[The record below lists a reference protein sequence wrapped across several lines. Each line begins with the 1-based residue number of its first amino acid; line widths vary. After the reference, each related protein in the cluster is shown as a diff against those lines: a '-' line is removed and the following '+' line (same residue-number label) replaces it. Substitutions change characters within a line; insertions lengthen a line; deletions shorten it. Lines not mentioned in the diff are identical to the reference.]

1 MHMSTDREKQKQ
13 PPQQRH
19 VAQHRL
25 QRIRQEGMSS
35 LHASHELKRTNVALD
50 CGWGRL
56 IFGNTFDNAEELID
70 VMREEQADQRDIAFY
85 VRDPHVVLAQAPQE
99 FFLDPSHTYRL
110 DLANYRPARDRRQT
124 FHIRR
129 ISTQADAEAINVILA
144 ERGMITVPPEFF
156 WSHRDAGTL
165 TMLVAEDAQTGDVLG
180 SVMGIDH
187 EKAFDDPDKGSS
199 LWCLAVSP
207 NAPHAGLGESLLRRL
222 AEQYKARG
230 SSYMDL
236 SVLHNNDQAIAL
248 YEKLGFRRVNVFAIK
263 RKNQINENLFVGD
276 QEKTGL
282 NPYAQ
287 IIVDEALRRGIHV
300 DIIDADYG
308 MFRLTYGGRSVR
320 CRESLT
326 DLTSAVTL
334 SICDDKRMT
343 RKLAEKAGVT
353 VPDQLDLVEGVDI
366 SAFLRSHESVVVKP
380 SRGEQGQGIA
390 VGVSNYDAVLAAI
403 DRARKV
409 CPDVLLEDCYIGH
422 DLRLVVIDDKVVA
435 AALRLPAKVVGDGK
449 KTVRQLIETQS
460 RRRAAATGGES
471 TIPIDAETERCVIE
485 AGLGMDDR
493 LDRGREVIVR
503 KTANL
508 HTGGTIVDVTEEVHP
523 HLIQAAIKAAKAIDI
538 PVTGIDFMVKDHRQA
553 DYVFIEANERPGL
566 ANHEP
571 QPTAERFIDLLF
583 PRSMPA
589 AVRQKLLTRDATE

>member
-13 PPQQRH
+13 TPQQRH

-35 LHASHELKRTNVALD
+35 LHASHEIRRTNVALD

-56 IFGNTFDNAEELID
+56 IFGNTFENAEELIE
-70 VMREEQADQRDIAFY
+70 VMREEKSEQRDIAFY

-129 ISTQADAEAINVILA
+129 ISTQADADATNVILA
-144 ERGMITVPPEFF
+144 ERGMITIPPEFF
-156 WSHRDAGTL
+156 WSHRDAGTV
-165 TMLVAEDAQTGDVLG
+165 TMLVAEDAQTGDILG

-207 NAPHAGLGESLLRRL
+207 TAPHAGLGESLLRRL
-222 AEQYKARG
+222 AEQFKARG
-230 SSYMDL
+230 SAYMDL
-236 SVLHNNDQAIAL
+236 SVLHDNEQAIAL

-263 RKNQINENLFVGD
+263 RKNQINEKLFVGD
-276 QEKTGL
+276 QQKTGL

-300 DIIDADYG
+300 EILDAAYG
-308 MFRLTYGGRSVR
+308 LFRLTYGGRSVR

-343 RKLAEKAGVT
+343 RKLVEQAGVA
-353 VPDQLDLVEGVDI
+353 VPAQLDLAEGADI
-366 SAFLRSHESVVVKP
+366 SSFLRNHDSVVVKP

-409 CPDVLLEDCYIGH
+409 CPDVLLEDCYEGH
-422 DLRLVVIDDKVVA
+422 DLRLVVIDDRVVA
-435 AALRLPAKVVGDGK
+435 AALRLPAKVIGDGK
-449 KTVRQLIETQS
+449 KTVRQLIESQS

-485 AGLGMDDR
+485 AGLGMDDCPE
-493 LDRGREVIVR
+493 RGREITVR

-523 HLIQAAIKAAKAIDI
+523 RLIDAAVKAAKAIDI
-538 PVTGIDFMVKDHRQA
+538 PVTGIDFMVKDHRQP

-571 QPTAERFIDLLF
+571 QPTAERFVDLLF

-589 AVRQKLLTRDATE
+589 AVRQQQQNRDATE

>member
-1 MHMSTDREKQKQ
+1 MSTDREKQKQ
-13 PPQQRH
+13 MPQQRH

-35 LHASHELKRTNVALD
+35 LHASHEIRRTNVALD

-56 IFGNTFDNAEELID
+56 IFGNTFENAEELIE
-70 VMREEQADQRDIAFY
+70 VMREEKSEQRDIAFY

-129 ISTQADAEAINVILA
+129 ISTQADADATNVILA
-144 ERGMITVPPEFF
+144 ERGMITIPPEFF
-156 WSHRDAGTL
+156 WSHRDAGTV
-165 TMLVAEDAQTGDVLG
+165 TMLVAEDAQTGDILG

-207 NAPHAGLGESLLRRL
+207 TAPHAGLGESLLRRL
-222 AEQYKARG
+222 AEQFKARG

-236 SVLHNNDQAIAL
+236 SVLHDNEQAIAL

-263 RKNQINENLFVGD
+263 RKNQINEKLFVGD
-276 QEKTGL
+276 QQKTGL

-300 DIIDADYG
+300 EILDAAYG
-308 MFRLTYGGRSVR
+308 LFRLTYGGRSVR

-343 RKLAEKAGVT
+343 RKLVEQAGVA
-353 VPDQLDLVEGVDI
+353 VPAQLDLAEGADI
-366 SAFLRSHESVVVKP
+366 SSFLRNHDSVVVKP

-403 DRARKV
+403 ERARKV
-409 CPDVLLEDCYIGH
+409 CPDVLLEDCYEGH
-422 DLRLVVIDDKVVA
+422 DLRLVVIDDRVVA
-435 AALRLPAKVVGDGK
+435 AALRLPAKVIGDGK
-449 KTVRQLIETQS
+449 KTVRQLIESQS

-485 AGLGMDDR
+485 AGLGMDDCPE
-493 LDRGREVIVR
+493 RGREITVR

-523 HLIQAAIKAAKAIDI
+523 RLIDAAVKAAKAIDI
-538 PVTGIDFMVKDHRQA
+538 PVTGIDFMVKDHRQP

-571 QPTAERFIDLLF
+571 QPTAERFVDLLF

-589 AVRQKLLTRDATE
+589 AVRQQQQNRDATE

>member
-1 MHMSTDREKQKQ
+1 MSADKDKTRA
-13 PPQQRH
+13 
-19 VAQHRL
+19 VGQHRL

-35 LHASHELKRTNVALD
+35 IHASHELIRTNVALD

-56 IFGNTFDNAEELID
+56 IFGNTFDNTEDLID
-70 VMREEQADQRDIAFY
+70 LMREEKSDQRDIAFY
-85 VRDPHVVLAQAPQE
+85 VKDPHVVLAQAPQE

-110 DLANYRPARDRRQT
+110 DLANYRPARDSRSA

-129 ISTQADAEAINVILA
+129 ISTQADAEAINVILS
-144 ERGMITVPPEFF
+144 ERGMVTVPPEFF
-156 WSHRDAGTL
+156 WSHRDARTI
-165 TMLVAEDAQTGDVLG
+165 TMLVAEDAQTGDILG

-187 EKAFDDPDKGSS
+187 ARAFDDPDKGSS

-207 NAPHAGLGESLLRRL
+207 TAPHAGLGESLLRRL
-222 AEQYKARG
+222 AEQFKARG

-236 SVLHNNDQAIAL
+236 SVLHDNEQAIAL
-248 YEKLGFRRVNVFAIK
+248 YEKLGFRRVNVFTVK
-263 RKNQINENLFVGD
+263 HKNQINENLFVGD

-300 DIIDADYG
+300 EILDADYG
-308 MFRLTYGGRSVR
+308 LFRLTYGGRSVR

-343 RKLAEKAGVT
+343 SKLVKAAGVH
-353 VPDQLDLVEGVDI
+353 VPAQLDLTESSDVAG
-366 SAFLRSHESVVVKP
+366 FLRAHSSVVVKP
-380 SRGEQGQGIA
+380 SRGEQGQGIS

-403 DRARKV
+403 DRASEV
-409 CPDVLLEDCYIGH
+409 CPQVILEECYMGH
-422 DLRLVVIDDKVVA
+422 DLRLVVIADKVVA
-435 AALRLPAKVVGDGK
+435 AALRLPARVVGDGK
-449 KTVRQLIETQS
+449 KTIRKLIETQS

-485 AGLGMDDR
+485 AGYAMEDCPESGI
-493 LDRGREVIVR
+493 EIVVR

-523 HLIQAAIKAAKAIDI
+523 QLIDAAINAAKAIDI
-538 PVTGIDFMVKDHRQA
+538 PVTGIDFMVKDHRQP

-589 AVRQKLLTRDATE
+589 AVRQELQNRDVSE

>member
-1 MHMSTDREKQKQ
+1 MSTDREKQKQ
-13 PPQQRH
+13 TPQQRH

-35 LHASHELKRTNVALD
+35 LHASHEIRRTNVALD

-56 IFGNTFDNAEELID
+56 IFGNTFENAEELIE
-70 VMREEQADQRDIAFY
+70 VMREEKSEQRDIAFY

-129 ISTQADAEAINVILA
+129 ISTQADADATNVILA
-144 ERGMITVPPEFF
+144 ERGMITIPPEFF
-156 WSHRDAGTL
+156 WSHRDAGTV
-165 TMLVAEDAQTGDVLG
+165 TMLVAEDAQTGDILG

-207 NAPHAGLGESLLRRL
+207 TAPHAGLGESLLRRL
-222 AEQYKARG
+222 AEQFKARG

-236 SVLHNNDQAIAL
+236 SVLHDNEQAIAL

-263 RKNQINENLFVGD
+263 RKNQINEKLFVGD
-276 QEKTGL
+276 QQKTGL

-300 DIIDADYG
+300 EILDAAYG
-308 MFRLTYGGRSVR
+308 LFRLTYGGRSVR

-343 RKLAEKAGVT
+343 RKLVEQAGVA
-353 VPDQLDLVEGVDI
+353 VPAQLDLAEGADI
-366 SAFLRSHESVVVKP
+366 SSFLRNHDSVVVKP

-403 DRARKV
+403 ERARKV
-409 CPDVLLEDCYIGH
+409 CPDVLLEDCYEGH
-422 DLRLVVIDDKVVA
+422 DLRLVVIDDRVVA
-435 AALRLPAKVVGDGK
+435 AALRLPAKVIGDGK
-449 KTVRQLIETQS
+449 KTVRQLIESQS

-485 AGLGMDDR
+485 AGLGMDDCPE
-493 LDRGREVIVR
+493 RGREITVR

-523 HLIQAAIKAAKAIDI
+523 RLIDAAVKAAKAIDI
-538 PVTGIDFMVKDHRQA
+538 PVTGIDFMVKDHRQP

-571 QPTAERFIDLLF
+571 QPTAERFVDLLF

-589 AVRQKLLTRDATE
+589 AVRQQQQNRDATE

>member
-1 MHMSTDREKQKQ
+1 MSSDREKQKQ
-13 PPQQRH
+13 TPQQRH

-70 VMREEQADQRDIAFY
+70 VMRDEQSDQRDIAFY

-353 VPDQLDLVEGVDI
+353 VPDQLDLVEGADI

-435 AALRLPAKVVGDGK
+435 AALRLPAKVIGDGK

-493 LDRGREVIVR
+493 LERGREITVR

-589 AVRQKLLTRDATE
+589 AVRQKRLTRDATE

>member
-1 MHMSTDREKQKQ
+1 MSSDREKQKQ
-13 PPQQRH
+13 TPQQRH

-70 VMREEQADQRDIAFY
+70 VMRDEQSDQRDIAFY

-353 VPDQLDLVEGVDI
+353 VPDQLDLVEGADI

-435 AALRLPAKVVGDGK
+435 AALRLPAKVIGDGK

-493 LDRGREVIVR
+493 LERGREVTVR

-523 HLIQAAIKAAKAIDI
+523 KLIQAAIKAAKAIDI

>member
-1 MHMSTDREKQKQ
+1 MSSDREKQKQ
-13 PPQQRH
+13 TPQQRH

-70 VMREEQADQRDIAFY
+70 VMRDEQSDQRDIAFY

-144 ERGMITVPPEFF
+144 ERGMITVSPEFF

-353 VPDQLDLVEGVDI
+353 VPDQLDLVEGADI

-435 AALRLPAKVVGDGK
+435 AALRLPAKVIGDGK

-493 LDRGREVIVR
+493 LERGREVTVR

-523 HLIQAAIKAAKAIDI
+523 KLIQAAIKAAKAIDI

>member
-1 MHMSTDREKQKQ
+1 
-13 PPQQRH
+13 
-19 VAQHRL
+19 
-25 QRIRQEGMSS
+25 MSS

-70 VMREEQADQRDIAFY
+70 VMRDEQSDQRDIAFY

-353 VPDQLDLVEGVDI
+353 VPDQLDLVEGADI

-435 AALRLPAKVVGDGK
+435 AALRLPAKVIGDGK

-493 LDRGREVIVR
+493 LERGREITVR

-589 AVRQKLLTRDATE
+589 AVRQKRLTRDATE